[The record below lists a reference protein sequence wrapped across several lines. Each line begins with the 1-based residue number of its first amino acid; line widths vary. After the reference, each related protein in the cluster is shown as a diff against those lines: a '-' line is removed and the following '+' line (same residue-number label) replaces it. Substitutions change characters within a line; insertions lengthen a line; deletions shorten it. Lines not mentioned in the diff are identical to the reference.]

1 MGFLQ
6 DLQQRI
12 SGTNRRVEIPPMW
25 FYAKAMSE
33 QDIETLAKICVLC
46 EPDIRKSYNR
56 YFYYIPNE
64 KDFDTAEDIF
74 SRNGM
79 RAHRYNS
86 HIMGDR
92 RIEVLRIGYKW
103 CANQNVLY
111 DNACRIRQ
119 KCLERFSL
127 ASRVKK

>member
-12 SGTNRRVEIPPMW
+12 SGTNRRLEIPPMW

-56 YFYYIPNE
+56 YFYYIPNKE
-64 KDFDTAEDIF
+64 DFDTAEDVF
-74 SRNGM
+74 FRNGM
-79 RAHRYNS
+79 RAIKTGMWTS
-86 HIMGDR
+86 SAR
-92 RIEVLRIGYKW
+92 R
-103 CANQNVLY
+103 
-111 DNACRIRQ
+111 
-119 KCLERFSL
+119 
-127 ASRVKK
+127 

>member
-1 MGFLQ
+1 M
-6 DLQQRI
+6 
-12 SGTNRRVEIPPMW
+12 
-25 FYAKAMSE
+25 E
-33 QDIETLAKICVLC
+33 QIAEWKYRQC

-79 RAHRYNS
+79 RAHKYNS

-103 CANQNVLY
+103 CANPNVLY

-119 KCLERFSL
+119 KCLERFSV